1 VSEATTVPRSPAVP
15 RTILVVDDNEAN
27 RYAVSFWL
35 RQAGFRIVEA
45 DTGEEALRQATRHPD
60 LLILDIR
67 LPDTSGFE
75 VLRTLK
81 ADPHLAVIPV
91 LHLSASFT
99 SSEWRAH
106 GLEAGADAYL
116 THPVEPRELLA
127 TVRSLLRV
135 RTAEEGMR
143 AASNEWRATFDAIG
157 DAVVLVGS
165 DGSLMRCNRAAAAL
179 FGRSFSEVVGQPF
192 DTVAGERFGV
202 AAGPVL
208 LAVRQA
214 VVGNCRSAEVGAAV
228 DGRTYDVSVD
238 PVVEPGGR
246 TTGAVCVFIDV
257 TERIRLLERAQAAR
271 AEADKANRAK
281 SEFLATMSH
290 EIRTPINALIGY
302 AELLDLGIAGPVTDQ
317 QRDYLTR
324 MQASSAHLLG
334 LVNDVLDLAKVD
346 AGHMTIGREH
356 AVAGA
361 AVDVTLSLIAPVAQ
375 ARRVRLVNAGC
386 TGDGTGDAPNAT
398 VAYVGDEHRVRQV
411 LLNLLSNAVKFT
423 APGGSVSVRCGVV
436 DTPAPDARIAGA
448 GPWAFIQVEDTGIG
462 IAPEQHAAVFEPFH
476 QVESG
481 HTRTRSGSGL
491 GLSIS
496 RRLARLMGGDLTL
509 ESAPDAGSTFTL
521 WLPAPGGP
529 AWGERGE
536 PETAAARGA
545 RAHAET
551 AGYRVHGL
559 AEVGAHLRAHL
570 AELLESHVAR
580 LRSDPAFLGSATLH
594 LSQLEDHAATFLV
607 DIVQSLIAVDET
619 GAIESNL
626 LKDGSDIQ
634 RLVAE
639 LHGRQRHSLGWTERQ
654 IRREYDILLEE
665 TEALVR
671 RRIPEGTGDA
681 STALDVLR
689 RLLQRAA
696 DASVRGYQR
705 VAEGKA

>member
-1 VSEATTVPRSPAVP
+1 MSDATAAPRSPAVA
-15 RTILVVDDNEAN
+15 RTILVVDDNDAN

-35 RQAGFRIVEA
+35 REAGFQITEA
-45 DTGEEALRQATRHPD
+45 DTGEEALRQAARHPD

-67 LPDTSGFE
+67 LPDTNGFE

-81 ADPHLAVIPV
+81 ADPKLAVIPV

-157 DAVVLVGS
+157 DAVVLVAS
-165 DGSLMRCNRAAAAL
+165 DGTVMRCNRAAADL
-179 FGRSFSEVVGQPF
+179 LGRSFREVVGQPF
-192 DTVAGERFGV
+192 GAVAGERLGV

-208 LAVRQA
+208 TAVTRA
-214 VVGNCRSAEVGAAV
+214 VEGNRRTAEVGTAV

-257 TERIRLLERAQAAR
+257 TERIRLLEREQAAR

-302 AELLDLGIAGPVTDQ
+302 AELLDLGIAGPVTEQ

-324 MQASSAHLLG
+324 MQASSAHLLA

-356 AVAGA
+356 AVAEA

-375 ARRVRLVNAGC
+375 ARSIRLVNAGC
-386 TGDGTGDAPNAT
+386 TGDAPNAP

-423 APGGSVSVRCGVV
+423 APGGSVTVRCGVV
-436 DTPAPDARIAGA
+436 ESPAADARIAGA
-448 GPWAFIQVEDTGIG
+448 GPWTFIHVADTGIG

-509 ESAPDAGSTFTL
+509 ESAPGVGSTFTL

-529 AWGERGE
+529 VWGERGE

-545 RAHAET
+545 RAHSEA
-551 AGYRVHGL
+551 AGYRIHGL

-570 AELLESHVAR
+570 GELLESHVAR
-580 LRSDPAFLGSATLH
+580 LRGDPAFAGSATLRV
-594 LSQLEDHAATFLV
+594 SQLEDHAATFLV
-607 DIVQSLIAVDET
+607 DIVQSLIGVDET
-619 GAIESNL
+619 GGIESNV

-654 IRREYDILLEE
+654 VRREYDILLEE

-671 RRIPEGTGDA
+671 RRVPEGTGDA
-681 STALDVLR
+681 STALDVLQ

-696 DASVRGYQR
+696 ESSVRGYRR
-705 VAEGKA
+705 VAEDNK